1 MTDVLQARA
10 KQINV
15 ARPSDGGEVDLRAT
29 LDGALIT
36 APWYVAF
43 LLEGVL
49 FGTNSGTGTS
59 PDTGSATYVATT
71 PDLAVDTVAGLAVI
85 PMAITLGLDM
95 AWASETDSEAI
106 AAVSNTLSDA
116 SGTQPIVNL
125 RTDLPKRSQCVAEV
139 GTVTDVTGGSNYFE
153 FFRESLALPGAAP
166 AVDGQAILSMFRW
179 NALKTLPPI
188 ITGAGSLVCWMAANG
203 ANDVFATAVWAEL
216 PATAIP

>member
-1 MTDVLQARA
+1 MTEILRA
-10 KQINV
+10 KGKQINLP
-15 ARPSDGGEVDLRAT
+15 RPSDGGEVELRAT
-29 LDGALIT
+29 LDGSLIT
-36 APWYVAF
+36 APWYVAL

-71 PDLAVDTVAGLAVI
+71 PDLAVDTVAGIAMI
-85 PMAITLGLDM
+85 PMSITLGLDM

-116 SGTQPIVNL
+116 SGGQGITNL
-125 RTDLPKRSQCVAEV
+125 RTDSPRGSQCAAEV

-153 FFRESLALPGAAP
+153 FFRESLALPGAVP
-166 AVDGQAILSMFRW
+166 AIDGIAVLSMFRW
-179 NALKTLPPI
+179 TALKTLPPI
-188 ITGAGSLVCWMAANG
+188 IVGAGSLVCWMAANG
-203 ANDVFATAVWAEL
+203 ANDVFATAIWAEL